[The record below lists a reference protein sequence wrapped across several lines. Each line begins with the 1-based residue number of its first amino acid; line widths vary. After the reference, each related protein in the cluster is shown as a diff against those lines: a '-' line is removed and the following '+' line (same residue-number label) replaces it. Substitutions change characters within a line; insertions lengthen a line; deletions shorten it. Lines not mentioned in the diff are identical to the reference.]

1 MGFLRRVAGF
11 LGLSREEGH
20 EESREV
26 EEVVGDESDRVYR
39 EEVAR
44 GPRRGFSV
52 PVQVAVEKTH
62 QVGPVLVPCAPGQ
75 GGVQGL
81 RWYTKRLKMDE
92 DGDVADEF
100 LEEIYPATET
110 NSRPLPKFVIKHGTK
125 PVKVREQII
134 TSDGKIRQRV
144 EYKGRLLLV

>member
-1 MGFLRRVAGF
+1 MGFLKRFAGF
-11 LGLSREEGH
+11 LGLSRDDGH
-20 EESREV
+20 EEAREV
-26 EEVVGDESDRVYR
+26 EEVADQSDRVYR
-39 EEVAR
+39 EEAR

-62 QVGPVLVPCAPGQ
+62 QIGPVLVPCVPGQ

-81 RWYTKRLKMDE
+81 RWYTKRLRMDE

-100 LEEIYPATET
+100 LDEIYPVTEA
-110 NSRPLPKFVIKHGTK
+110 NPRPLPKFVIKHGTK
-125 PVKVREQII
+125 PAKVREQII

-144 EYKGRLLLV
+144 EFQGRLLLV